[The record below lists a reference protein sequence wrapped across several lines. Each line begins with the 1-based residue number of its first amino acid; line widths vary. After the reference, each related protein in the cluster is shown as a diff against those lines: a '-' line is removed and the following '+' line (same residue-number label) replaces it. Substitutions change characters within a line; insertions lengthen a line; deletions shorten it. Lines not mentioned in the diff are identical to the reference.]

1 MLRLFHSQS
10 FIFPQVFSHT
20 SYKFRSRCIPCCF
33 LRFSMARCDSP
44 FGHRRIRA
52 ESVGSL
58 IQLDCLVVNV
68 SQVSARRAEVLNKSC
83 HGDEKRRFMAT

>member
-20 SYKFRSRCIPCCF
+20 SYKFWTGRCIPCCF
-33 LRFSMARCDSP
+33 LRFSLRVATHR
-44 FGHRRIRA
+44 GHRRIRA

-68 SQVSARRAEVLNKSC
+68 SQVSAAGRRCFLSC
-83 HGDEKRRFMAT
+83 HGDEKRGFMAT